1 MAGKTAVDLARELL
15 QGFGSLSRLFGAD
28 AQALARVRGMGRAKY
43 AQLQAALELTRRALA
58 EDLRLATDLSSPQAV
73 RDYLRLSIAHL
84 PYEVFMCLF
93 LDARNRLLASE
104 ELFRGTLTHTS
115 VYPREVARHAL
126 MHNAAAVIVAH
137 NHPSGTATPSRSDLD
152 MTRSL
157 ARALALV
164 DVQAFRPLHRH
175 QQHSLLAGRAPADV
189 K

>member
-15 QGFGSLSRLFGAD
+15 RGFGSLSRLFGAD

-43 AQLQAALELTRRALA
+43 AQLQAALELTRRARRRTCA
-58 EDLRLATDLSSPQAV
+58 ATDLSSPQAV

-137 NHPSGTATPSRSDLD
+137 NHPSGTATPSRSDLI
-152 MTRSL
+152 
-157 ARALALV
+157 
-164 DVQAFRPLHRH
+164 
-175 QQHSLLAGRAPADV
+175 
-189 K
+189 

>member
-1 MAGKTAVDLARELL
+1 MGVAGKTAVDLARELL

-164 DVQAFRPLHRH
+164 DVRVLDHFIVTSSTAYSLAEH
-175 QQHSLLAGRAPADV
+175 QQM
-189 K
+189 